1 MAPRVRRPSF
11 HFLSFFIMENSTS
24 SSSTPDSDL
33 LEFCKLHLEDIKAM
47 AEDPQVGLA
56 WDWSLTAQDLAS
68 LIEKADA
75 QRFWDNLPH

>member
-1 MAPRVRRPSF
+1 M
-11 HFLSFFIMENSTS
+11 
-24 SSSTPDSDL
+24 
-33 LEFCKLHLEDIKAM
+33 HLEDIKAM